1 MNRTTFGWSAAGLCL
16 LLAVVFVPAASEVF
30 PLSQVRPGLTGTGK
44 TCILGSGLT
53 DFRFE
58 VLGVMPNVIAGRN
71 IIVVRLSGPAVE
83 KTGVFS
89 GMSGSPIYIDG
100 KLLGALAYAFPFS
113 KEPIAGVTP
122 FEEMKAIFEKEEN
135 PGKPM
140 KGIRIVPPTSRNLE
154 GILAGRDVPEGFR
167 ETDAPFPG
175 LLTPGSPF
183 RPISTPLG
191 ISGATPR
198 ALKAFGDLLSPLGF
212 EPQAGA
218 ASSVAATTPGAEPP
232 PTVPGASV
240 VACMIR
246 GDLQVGAGGTVTEVD
261 GNTVYAFGHPFM
273 STGGTEFPLHASEV
287 ITVVPTLSTSFKFFT
302 TGPPIG
308 VVRQDRTIGIQGT
321 LGEAPRMVPVELSLL
336 NSRGKSLKY
345 RFETARDRQLTPL
358 LISLGVNNFL
368 TVEERVLGWETIE
381 VSTDIFLKGG
391 EEIHLRNIFCQANLA
406 PALAAAYVAVPVQY
420 LMLFGFPD
428 IEIER
433 ISVFARM
440 REELAVARVDHA
452 WVSKVRVKPGEEI
465 RFHVTLRH
473 PDGTPEEEQFS
484 VAIPENTPP
493 GPIQIY
499 VGDGTNLT
507 QLDQQL
513 EPGLFQVTDA
523 AQLIRVLKQF
533 RQDGTLYVK
542 MFRKGEGI
550 FTHGKD
556 FPALPPSLMEI
567 FRGPRQGGSPSPVK
581 YVHFYEQNLGNKPYT
596 VTGFKTFQVLVEPR

>member
-1 MNRTTFGWSAAGLCL
+1 MNRTAFGWCAAGLCL
-16 LLAVVFVPAASEVF
+16 LLSGVFAPAASEVF

-53 DFRFE
+53 EFGFE
-58 VLGVMPNVIAGRN
+58 VLGVMPNIIAGRT

-89 GMSGSPIYIDG
+89 GMSGSPIYVDG
-100 KLLGALAYAFPFS
+100 KLLGALAYAFPFC

-122 FEEMKAIFEKEEN
+122 FEEMRAIFEKEED

-140 KGIRIVPPTSRNLE
+140 KGIRIVPPTGRNLE
-154 GILAGRDVPEGFR
+154 SILTGGECPEGAREAAADVPGVF
-167 ETDAPFPG
+167 
-175 LLTPGSPF
+175 TPGSPF
-183 RPISTPLG
+183 RPIATPLG
-191 ISGATPR
+191 VSGATP
-198 ALKAFGDLLSPLGF
+198 AGLKAFGDLLSPLGF

-218 ASSVAATTPGAEPP
+218 ALSVAGATPGGEPP
-232 PTVPGASV
+232 PTVPGSSV

-261 GNTVYAFGHPFM
+261 GKTIYAFGHPFM

-302 TGPPIG
+302 TGAPIG
-308 VVRQDRTIGIQGT
+308 VIRQDRTIGIQGT

-358 LISLGVNNFL
+358 LISLGVQNFL

-391 EEIHLRNIFCQANLA
+391 EEIHLRNIFCQANLT

-420 LMLFGFPD
+420 LMLFGFSGID
-428 IEIER
+428 IER
-433 ISVFARM
+433 ICVFARM
-440 REELAVARVDHA
+440 REELSVARLDQA
-452 WVSKVRVKPGEEI
+452 WVSKVRVKPGEAL
-465 RFHVTLRH
+465 RFHVTLRR

-484 VAIPENTPP
+484 VAIPEDTPP

-507 QLDQQL
+507 QLEQQL
-513 EPGLFQVTDA
+513 EPGLFLVTDA

-542 MFRKGEGI
+542 MYRKGEGI

-556 FPALPPSLMEI
+556 FPALPPSMLEI
-567 FRGPRQGGSPSPVK
+567 FKGPRLGGAPSPVK
-581 YVHFYEQNLGNKPYT
+581 YVHFYEQNLGNKPYA
-596 VTGFKTFQVLVEPR
+596 VTGFKTFQVMVEPR